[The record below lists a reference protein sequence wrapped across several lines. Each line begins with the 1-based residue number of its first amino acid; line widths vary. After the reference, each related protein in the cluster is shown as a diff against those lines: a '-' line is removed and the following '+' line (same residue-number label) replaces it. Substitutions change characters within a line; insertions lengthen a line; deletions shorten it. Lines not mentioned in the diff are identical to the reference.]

1 MFVPWQL
8 KLLNFYGVHFYSK
21 HFEHIFDSLTPFS
34 RPGGQIPQSGI
45 NKIDVGIFYDV
56 MMRVQ
61 GLRRKFYDVI
71 SDRRIWP
78 PGRENGVRKSKMC
91 SKCFER

>member
-1 MFVPWQL
+1 MAFISIQNTL
-8 KLLNFYGVHFYSK
+8 STF
-21 HFEHIFDSLTPFS
+21 LTIWHPFHV
-34 RPGGQIPQSGI
+34 RGGQIPQSGI

-56 MMRVQ
+56 TMRVQ

-71 SDRRIWP
+71 PDRRIWR

-91 SKCFER
+91 SKRFEQ